1 MREKLQQFTD
11 IVIMTVVILLGFVVV
26 RNYLF
31 TSAPHETSLPRGRL
45 NPPKG
50 VDWTDQDVNLLIA
63 MKVGCSACSES
74 IPFYARLVKM
84 AEMGEIKVA
93 IQAVFPN
100 DEEST
105 RNYLASEGFVV
116 KTATGASL
124 KELQLSATPT
134 LVLMKRDGSV
144 VKAWVGVL
152 SPKREVEV
160 IDTIRALT
168 EN

>member
-1 MREKLQQFTD
+1 
-11 IVIMTVVILLGFVVV
+11 
-26 RNYLF
+26 
-31 TSAPHETSLPRGRL
+31 
-45 NPPKG
+45 
-50 VDWTDQDVNLLIA
+50 